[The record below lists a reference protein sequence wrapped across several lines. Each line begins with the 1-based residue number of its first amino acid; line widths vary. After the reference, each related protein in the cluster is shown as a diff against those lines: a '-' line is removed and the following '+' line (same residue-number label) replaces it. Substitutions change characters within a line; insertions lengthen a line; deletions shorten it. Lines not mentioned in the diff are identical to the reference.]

1 MFEIVAIAA
10 SVIALAFIIF
20 VVLFYTEKKGKEEK
34 ARKEAE
40 EKRIAKAHEDFERDM
55 DKLVGNL
62 CEDFAKMMIQVPFEI
77 AKEESKH

>member
-10 SVIALAFIIF
+10 SVIAFIF
-20 VVLFYTEKKGKEEK
+20 VVLFYMEKKGKEEK

-40 EKRIAKAHEDFERDM
+40 EKRIEKAHEDFERDM
-55 DKLVGNL
+55 DKLVGTL
-62 CEDFAKMMIQVPFEI
+62 CEDFAKMMIQAPFEI

>member
-10 SVIALAFIIF
+10 SVIALAFIF
-20 VVLFYTEKKGKEEK
+20 VVPFYTEKKDKEEK

>member
-10 SVIALAFIIF
+10 SVIAFIF
-20 VVLFYTEKKGKEEK
+20 VVLFYTEKKDKEEK

-40 EKRIAKAHEDFERDM
+40 EKRIEKAHEDFERDM
-55 DKLVGNL
+55 DKLVGTL
-62 CEDFAKMMIQVPFEI
+62 CEDFAKMMIQAPFEI